1 MLSWE
6 QSGVDTL
13 VPPVATPDRRGHPA
27 DTVQKGEKK
36 KVGLRGWLAFGAF
49 FLTTAIGYGLM
60 FMVIDNWLKG

>member
-1 MLSWE
+1 MSSWE
-6 QSGVDTL
+6 ETGVDTV

-27 DTVQKGEKK
+27 DTVQKRTK

-60 FMVIDNWLKG
+60 FMVIDNWLNS